1 MFGSNSKKPQENKKT
16 MSATPTTGAGINM
29 IVHGTAIDGN
39 IKADNDIRI
48 DGQLTGH
55 LHCKGKLIIGP
66 TGIIEGEVFCTN
78 AVIEG
83 TFKGKIVVEEILS
96 VRETAKIEGDIKTD
110 KLTVQSGAMFN
121 VNCTMG
127 GQQIKRTAPE
137 TKAKGAKEETLTLN

>member
-1 MFGSNSKKPQENKKT
+1 MFGSSNKKTQENKKN
-16 MSATPTTGAGINM
+16 MSTNPNVGTAINM

-66 TGIIEGEVFCTN
+66 TGTIEGEVFCTN
-78 AVIEG
+78 AVVEG
-83 TFKGKIVVEEILS
+83 SFKGKMVVEEILS

-110 KLTVQSGAMFN
+110 KLTVQSGASFN
-121 VNCTMG
+121 VTCTMG
-127 GQQIKRTAPE
+127 GQQIKSPSAPAS
-137 TKAKGAKEETLTLN
+137 KSDKKEQSLTLN

>member
-1 MFGSNSKKPQENKKT
+1 M
-16 MSATPTTGAGINM
+16 
-29 IVHGTAIDGN
+29 
-39 IKADNDIRI
+39 
-48 DGQLTGH
+48 
-55 LHCKGKLIIGP
+55 
-66 TGIIEGEVFCTN
+66 FCTN